1 MVKKQT
7 RNKDEKIV
15 KEKFKIEGIDYI
27 PYVVGWILGV
37 FNLIFWFILLIVG
50 LASENK
56 HKFVDYTLHKIV
68 YVYGIVMIILIFLA
82 LSILIFLMFLGISL
96 FGPMMFFR

>member
-1 MVKKQT
+1 MVKKQSK
-7 RNKDEKIV
+7 NVDEKIV
-15 KEKFKIEGIDYI
+15 QEKFKLEGIDYI
-27 PYVVGWILGV
+27 PYVMGWILGV
-37 FNLIFWFILLIVG
+37 FNLIFWLILLIAG

-56 HKFVDYTLHKIV
+56 HRFVDYTLHKIV
-68 YVYGIVMIILIFLA
+68 YIYGIVMIILILLV